1 MRKTDKQISAKSLW
15 TMSKSYH
22 YITGNAQAFSNLPQ
36 SLATPRP
43 FIYKR
48 AARSL
53 PKAAAATSDGA
64 CNTERAVRYNLV
76 ASTRSV

>member
-1 MRKTDKQISAKSLW
+1 MDSARAS
-15 TMSKSYH
+15 
-22 YITGNAQAFSNLPQ
+22 SNLRL
-36 SLATPRP
+36 SLDTQQP
-43 FIYKR
+43 FTYKL

-64 CNTERAVRYNLV
+64 CNTERAMRYNLV